1 MPRTGY
7 SQDMGSASPIPIP
20 RQDGTSTGVQR
31 LVSVSRPDDGCSFV
45 FVSQPPSKPGRDLDD
60 KRGGNFPP
68 LLQAFWLPSA
78 QQDVLWGGSE
88 RAAVAHAHPH
98 QFPWVE
104 ARGRAR
110 QGDHSQSPK

>member
-7 SQDMGSASPIPIP
+7 SQDLGSASPIPIP

-68 LLQAFWLPSA
+68 LLQAFWLTSA